1 MIRQLSEEDR
11 DEMMRA
17 LSEKEGEGEGDDE
30 EEVDEWL
37 QDEEEEEDG
46 DASRRLQQK
55 KHSGGGGG
63 NKDSVWKAAQA
74 SGKLHSGEKMKG
86 GGKHGEGK
94 LPKRLHAMEDD
105 GDEDALGCSHDFR
118 VPMDRVHTKEGSG
131 GKLLTRSAAV
141 AKLDRADMDDTTPLS
156 AEPDLLTAEERWEA
170 CAYGAY
176 QGEPPQRL

>member
-17 LSEKEGEGEGDDE
+17 LSEQGEDEEEEE

-37 QDEEEEEDG
+37 QDEEEEDG

-118 VPMDRVHTKEGSG
+118 VPMDRVHTKEDGG